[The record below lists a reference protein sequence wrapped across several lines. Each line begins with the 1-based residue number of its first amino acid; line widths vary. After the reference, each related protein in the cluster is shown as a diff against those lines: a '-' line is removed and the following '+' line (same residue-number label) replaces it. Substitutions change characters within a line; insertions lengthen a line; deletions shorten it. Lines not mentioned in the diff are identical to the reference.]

1 MYTYINIYMYVY
13 VHIYIYMYIH
23 IYKHIYVNISY
34 IYMDKYIQ
42 RAQTE
47 AGRKMAWLKTH
58 VADME
63 ESLAAMRHREA
74 SAEIHALRRQ

>member
-1 MYTYINIYMYVY
+1 MYTYI
-13 VHIYIYMYIH
+13 YIH
-23 IYKHIYVNISY
+23 IHIYVNISY

-47 AGRKMAWLKTH
+47 AGQKIAWLKTH

-63 ESLAAMRHREA
+63 ESLTAMRHREA